1 MQQNTSHLVNNAYL
15 LLQHCAL
22 VFFILLASACET
34 TYYAAM
40 EKVGQHKRDIL
51 IDRVESA
58 SESQED
64 AQQEFKDALSHLST
78 LISYDGGDLAE
89 QYELSKSHFNA
100 SKSAAEEVSSK
111 IESIENVAE
120 ALFEEWQD
128 EINLY
133 ISPTLKAQSQTK
145 LKSTQRKYRNLI
157 KAMNVAE
164 NRMSPVLTALQDNM
178 LFLKHNL
185 NAKAIGALQGEY
197 QTIKR
202 DVERLIND
210 MNSAIDLS
218 SSFIQQITE

>member
-1 MQQNTSHLVNNAYL
+1 MIKRL
-15 LLQHCAL
+15 L
-22 VFFILLASACET
+22 FIGLCFISLWGCES

-58 SESQED
+58 NESQKE
-64 AQQEFKDALSHLST
+64 AQQEFKDALTHLST
-78 LISYDGGDLAE
+78 LINYDGGDLAE
-89 QYELSKSHFNA
+89 QYNLSKSHFDA
-100 SKSAAEEVSSK
+100 SKAAAEDVSK
-111 IESIENVAE
+111 RIESIESVAQ

-133 ISPTLKAQSQTK
+133 SSATLKAQSQSK
-145 LKSTQRKYRNLI
+145 LKLTQRKYGNLT
-157 KAMNVAE
+157 KAMYVAE
-164 NRMSPVLTALQDNM
+164 KRMFPVLTALQDNV

-210 MNSAIDLS
+210 MNSAIKLS
-218 SSFIQQITE
+218 NSFIEQITE

>member
-1 MQQNTSHLVNNAYL
+1 MIKHV
-15 LLQHCAL
+15 
-22 VFFILLASACET
+22 VFFGLLFITLVGCES

-58 SESQED
+58 SESQEE
-64 AQQEFKDALSHLST
+64 AQQEFKDALTHLST
-78 LISYDGGDLAE
+78 LINYDGGDLAE
-89 QYELSKSHFNA
+89 QYHLSKSHFDD
-100 SKSAAEEVSSK
+100 SKAAADDVSK
-111 IESIENVAE
+111 RIEAIESVAQ

-133 ISPTLKAQSQTK
+133 SSASLKAQSQSK
-145 LKSTQRKYRNLI
+145 LKSTQRQYRNLI
-157 KAMNVAE
+157 KAMSVAE
-164 NRMSPVLTALQDNM
+164 NRMAPVLTALQDNV

-210 MNSAIDLS
+210 MNSAIKLS
-218 SSFIQQITE
+218 NSFIEQITE